1 MEINGKT
8 ELYGVIGNPV
18 KHSLS
23 PVFQN
28 VGFKSLGIN
37 AVYLPL
43 EVSKER
49 FEESVRGLLS
59 LENLK
64 GFNVTVPFKE
74 GILKFG
80 DLLSEDVKHIGS
92 ANTLKKTPEGR
103 IEFYNTDWVGFLNA
117 LKELTDPA
125 GKKVLVLGAG
135 GTSRAVIYALK
146 RVNAEVFLWNRTLS
160 KAEKLAQS
168 FGVKIIKNLNNIGVF
183 EIIVNTTSV
192 GLKEDDPPLFD
203 YEKIQ
208 AHQVVYDVIYR
219 QTPLVETALKKGAK
233 AQNGLKMLLYQGVE
247 SFKIWTGKEPPIETM
262 WRALKR
268 AFTENHARKS

>member
-247 SFKIWTGKEPPIETM
+247 SFKIWTGKEPPIGTM

>member
-203 YEKIQ
+203 YKKIQ

-247 SFKIWTGKEPPIETM
+247 SFKIWTGKEPPI
-262 WRALKR
+262 
-268 AFTENHARKS
+268 

>member
-203 YEKIQ
+203 YKKIQ

-247 SFKIWTGKEPPIETM
+247 SFKIWTGKEPPIGTM

>member
-43 EVSKER
+43 EVPKES
-49 FEESVRGLLS
+49 FGETVKGLLL

-80 DLLSEDVKHIGS
+80 DHLSEDVKLIGS
-92 ANTLKKTPEGR
+92 ANTLKKTPEGK
-103 IEFYNTDWVGFLNA
+103 IELYNTDWVGFLNA
-117 LKELTDPA
+117 LKELTDPE
-125 GKKVLVLGAG
+125 GKKVLILGAG

-146 RVNAEVFLWNRTLS
+146 KVNAEVYLWNRTLS
-160 KAEKLAQS
+160 KAEKLAQT
-168 FGVKIIKNLNNIGVF
+168 FGVEVVKDLNNVGDF

-208 AHQVVYDVIYR
+208 PHQVVYDVIYR
-219 QTPLVETALKKGAK
+219 QTPLVKTALKKGAK

-247 SFKIWTGKEPPIETM
+247 SFRIWTGKEPPIGKM
-262 WRALKR
+262 WKALKS
-268 AFTENHARKS
+268 AFERIQ